1 MLISEIVQPAIL
13 LKDDEPIEKALQL
26 MSEKKI
32 NGAPVVDGQ
41 HNLVGM
47 VVKAD
52 IYRFLMD
59 PGHYNSCPL
68 NWVMSKEIITAN
80 PNEDVITVANRLR
93 SNNIIAL
100 PVVEGS
106 KVLGVISIENIMDYF
121 IARLTD

>member
-1 MLISEIVQPAIL
+1 MIISEIMQPAIL

-26 MSEKKI
+26 MNEKKI

-52 IYRFLMD
+52 IYRFLTD

-68 NWVMSKEIITAN
+68 NWVMSKEIITAT
-80 PNEDVITVANRLR
+80 PNEDIITVANRLR
-93 SNNIIAL
+93 SNHIIAL

-106 KVLGVISIENIMDYF
+106 KVLGVISIENIMDHF

>member
-1 MLISEIVQPAIL
+1 MISEIVHPAIL

-26 MSEKKI
+26 MNEKKI

-80 PNEDVITVANRLR
+80 PNEDIITVANRLR

-121 IARLTD
+121 IARLAD